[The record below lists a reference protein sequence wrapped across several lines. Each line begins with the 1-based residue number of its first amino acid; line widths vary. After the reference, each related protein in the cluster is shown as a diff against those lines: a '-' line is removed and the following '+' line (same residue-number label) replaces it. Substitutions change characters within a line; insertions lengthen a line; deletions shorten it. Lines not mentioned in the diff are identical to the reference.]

1 MKPLHARTSDFYK
14 TPTVRQQCC
23 SCFFPRGLQRESRK
37 MTELRPLPPSSTD
50 RGGGLGES
58 IGSGRIGSDLKRIC
72 VNYEREVTNLSRPGW
87 STDPFGASYPP
98 TDLIASHLNKPHEL
112 YMQDRDRPSRIYT
125 HVSGI
130 NVSLSIGMRKQKI
143 YWTRKD
149 WMTCGWSKVSPSVW
163 DEVGKLN
170 FITST

>member
-58 IGSGRIGSDLKRIC
+58 IGSGRIGSKAHL
-72 VNYEREVTNLSRPGW
+72 RELRKGSDKSEPSWMIDGPIWCLLS
-87 STDPFGASYPP
+87 
-98 TDLIASHLNKPHEL
+98 SHGLNCISLEQAPRAIYARQGQTIEN
-112 YMQDRDRPSRIYT
+112 IYT
-125 HVSGI
+125 RLRDKCQFVHRNAETKDLLDTEG
-130 NVSLSIGMRKQKI
+130 LDDMRLK
-143 YWTRKD
+143 
-149 WMTCGWSKVSPSVW
+149 
-163 DEVGKLN
+163 
-170 FITST
+170 